1 VSCKKAVE
9 AAIAAHLDK
18 ADHIDEQTRML
29 GRHERDIEE
38 IAIFRHLCEDRLQL
52 LFKHFEPGD
61 FGAAQFGDHVRAFGI
76 LDTGAGVAWF
86 SDREHVSRRR
96 RY

>member
-1 VSCKKAVE
+1 
-9 AAIAAHLDK
+9 
-18 ADHIDEQTRML
+18 ML

-76 LDTGAGVAWF
+76 LDTGAA
-86 SDREHVSRRR
+86 
-96 RY
+96 